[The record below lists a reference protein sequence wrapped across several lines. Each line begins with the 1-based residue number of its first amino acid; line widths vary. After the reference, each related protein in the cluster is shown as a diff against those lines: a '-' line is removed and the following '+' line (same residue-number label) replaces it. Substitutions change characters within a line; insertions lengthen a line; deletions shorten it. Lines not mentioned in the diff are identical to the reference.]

1 MSARDAIL
9 ARIRKAHGRPG
20 SEPSESELELV
31 RAQIAQRIRGPQPS
45 ITRAADPIEQF
56 KRECDRVGTTHS
68 HAQNREGVPH
78 EVGRYLQ
85 ANDLEHRVVGWNELA
100 SLDWAGAGITFE
112 DRLAHGEDRT
122 GITGCFCAI
131 AETGTLLMLSSPAH
145 PKKTALLPETHIAVV
160 STSRMVATMEAAFA
174 LLRAERGEL
183 PRATWFVSGASRTAD
198 IEMTLV
204 IGAHGPY
211 RAHVILIP

>member
-9 ARIRKAHGRPG
+9 GRIRKAHGRAG
-20 SEPSESELELV
+20 SEPTESELQLV
-31 RAQIAQRIRGPQPS
+31 RAQIAQHTPGPQPS
-45 ITRAADPIEQF
+45 IARAADPVEQF
-56 KRECDRVGTTHS
+56 RRECDRVGTTHS
-68 HAQNREGVPH
+68 HAVDREAVPH
-78 EVGRYLQ
+78 EVARYLQ
-85 ANDLEHRVVGWNELA
+85 ANDLERRVVGWHELV
-100 SLDWAGAGITFE
+100 SLDWDSAGITFE

-122 GITGCFCAI
+122 GITGCFCAV
-131 AETGTLLMLSSPAH
+131 AETGTLLMLSSPQH
-145 PKKTALLPETHIAVV
+145 PKKTALLPETHVAVV